1 MPKHAILRNAK
12 SANLG
17 TGPLLPILQ
26 LFHLEQHNVLFDI
39 VIEQLFDVGIIGGR
53 RVLKKKLRASAHGG
67 AHLHIASFQPH
78 KQLPINRENSK
89 KKKTSAALSFP

>member
-1 MPKHAILRNAK
+1 MLKHAIIRNAK

-17 TGPLLPILQ
+17 TGPLLLPILQ

-89 KKKTSAALSFP
+89 KNTSAALSFP